1 MKTLSI
7 HINGT
12 LRDVLTKLKVVYQ
25 KYTSKDAPE
34 EIKDLDLLKYFDFKD
49 EEELLS
55 FMYEECP
62 MEIFGHGRV
71 LTENSFVKLN
81 EFYKT
86 YRDVFKIKLVSDE
99 VEKSKPATLFFLAK
113 YGCLIDTVEFYGLG
127 KEKEMWKNTDIF
139 VSADS
144 IVLDS
149 KPKNKKTIKI
159 SNEYNEKSK
168 GDFTIETINELNELD
183 LKEKL

>member
-12 LRDVLTKLKVVYQ
+12 LRDVIAKLKVVYQ
-25 KYTSKDAPE
+25 KYTQKDAPE
-34 EIKDLDLLKYFDFKD
+34 EIKDLELLNYFDFKD

-62 MEIFGHGRV
+62 MDIFGHGRV

-81 EFYKT
+81 EFYKE
-86 YRDVFKIKLVSDE
+86 YRDIYKIKLVSDE

-113 YGCLIDTVEFYGLG
+113 YGCLIDTIEFYGLG
-127 KEKEMWKNTDIF
+127 KEKEMWKETDIF

-144 IVLDS
+144 NILDI
-149 KPKNKKTIKI
+149 KPSNKKTIKI
-159 SNEYNEKSK
+159 SNEFNKDSDA
-168 GDFTIETINELNELD
+168 DFVIKTINELNDLD
-183 LKEKL
+183 LKIK